1 MQENINWSKIS
12 LLMKIGLIGA
22 FIILIGDFLI
32 GWGVKDLSLPGIEGQ
47 ISQYLTISDSRFFWS
62 SILGVIGV
70 PIAAVGH
77 FGIYRLLKPYS
88 KKYAKLYAIGGL
100 GFLVFGG
107 AGVHL
112 SSVAAGFFYKYMAT
126 ASPETALASSIKYF
140 CYFPLPLC
148 IALMLFWIIIG
159 YAHIRA
165 VAGGFSPYS
174 RWCWV
179 FAMPAGTLLITLIS
193 FFGNH
198 AIVNAITVG
207 AFSIGNIW
215 TLGGHLLML
224 NKAKENYDRKNN
236 RSF

>member
-12 LLMKIGLIGA
+12 SLMKIGLLGA

-70 PIAAVGH
+70 PVAAVGH

-88 KKYAKLYAIGGL
+88 KKYAVVCNRRL
-100 GFLVFGG
+100 GIFSFGG

-126 ASPETALASSIKYF
+126 ASPDMALASSIKYF
-140 CYFPLPLC
+140 CYFPY
-148 IALMLFWIIIG
+148 LF
-159 YAHIRA
+159 
-165 VAGGFSPYS
+165 V
-174 RWCWV
+174 
-179 FAMPAGTLLITLIS
+179 
-193 FFGNH
+193 
-198 AIVNAITVG
+198 
-207 AFSIGNIW
+207 
-215 TLGGHLLML
+215 
-224 NKAKENYDRKNN
+224 
-236 RSF
+236 